1 MDVSTRRSLLQSA
14 CKVAGIATA
23 ATPARWNILS
33 AGVRKTDIRLEHVA
47 ISYEEY
53 KYRTPIKFGG
63 HVVDRA
69 TVSNGST
76 VPRSTPAPA
85 RWRRITA

>member
-33 AGVRKTDIRLEHVA
+33 AAVRKTDIRLEHVA
-47 ISYEEY
+47 IP
-53 KYRTPIKFGG
+53 T
-63 HVVDRA
+63 
-69 TVSNGST
+69 
-76 VPRSTPAPA
+76 RSTNTGPPSNSAATWWTAP
-85 RWRRITA
+85 RC